1 MIGYTC
7 GIYYLCLS
15 KRAIVRLC
23 VIIWAIQFYKE
34 DMKLY
39 REHIQKLRK
48 EESAELFLN
57 AGPDHAAVVS
67 AELFLSAKEIVRIVS
82 RNLSEEVTGREEYLS
97 ALETYLS
104 KDETK
109 LEIILT
115 DYNLESYNASR
126 ISRVLSRYDKDKV
139 ELLQSSSRI
148 KYDGWEANFM
158 IVDKRGY
165 RLELNTEKRKA
176 VGSFNEPGRVEQLQV
191 VFEKLKGKSKPI

>member
-1 MIGYTC
+1 
-7 GIYYLCLS
+7 
-15 KRAIVRLC
+15 
-23 VIIWAIQFYKE
+23 
-34 DMKLY
+34 MKLY

-57 AGPDHAAVVS
+57 AGPDHATVVS
-67 AELFLSAKEIVRIVS
+67 AELFLSAQKIVRIVS

-115 DYNLESYNASR
+115 DYNPESYNASR
-126 ISRVLSRYDKDKV
+126 ISRVLSRYNKGNKGNI
-139 ELLQSSSRI
+139 ELRQSSSKI

-158 IVDKRGY
+158 IVDETAY
-165 RLELNTEKRKA
+165 RLELNTDKRKA

-191 VFEKLKGKSKPI
+191 VFEKLKAKSKPIEEL